1 MREYRFSGVGTT
13 GEAIRG
19 SVFADNRR
27 AAEKRVEVL
36 SEQHQFEPEQVEE
49 RFAYKY
55 KVRHVDGKIVR
66 GEQKA
71 YSRDE
76 VVDALERLGL
86 TVVLVR
92 KRVFG
97 LRSKPPSADLV
108 MFVRLAANMLR
119 RKLPFDEIL
128 NLLITDTQSRALR
141 QVIRDLSSDLKSGI
155 DPQQAFMKHQHT
167 IGKFTAY
174 MLGLAA
180 ASGNM
185 AEMFEATARYLE
197 RKDEFRKSV
206 RSAMI
211 TPSITLIAVIAAFIW
226 FIWYIIPGMATLFLD
241 YGVTLPPMTRASL
254 AMASWLDVNY
264 WWLLSLLAASGFAG
278 YSFFFRTVRG
288 KMLVHKH
295 MLRVL
300 YLGPLLHKLN
310 LEVFCRV
317 FGVLYTGA
325 GENQEIMKI
334 AAEAT
339 GNLYIERQIKAITVP
354 LMMARGTDL
363 VTAMEAS
370 GVFLPMMIARFRSGS
385 ETGGV
390 RESADE
396 MADFYEKETNLKM
409 QTAVETIKTG
419 TAIIISI
426 LVGILTIITAE
437 SALIQPSA
445 SDIMFN
451 TPR

>member
-1 MREYRFSGVGTT
+1 MREFRFSGVGNT

-19 SVFADNRR
+19 SVFAPNRR
-27 AAEKRVEVL
+27 AAEKRVDVL
-36 SEQHQFEPEQVEE
+36 SEQHSFVPEQVDE
-49 RFAYKY
+49 RFTYKY
-55 KVRHVDGKIVR
+55 RVRHVNGQVVR

-71 YSRDE
+71 YSSEE

-86 TVVLVR
+86 DVLSIR
-92 KRVFG
+92 KKIIG
-97 LRSKPPSADLV
+97 LRRKVPSTDLV

-128 NLLITDTQSRALR
+128 NLLITDTQSKPLR

-155 DPQQAFMKHQHT
+155 DPHQAFMKHQHS

-180 ASGNM
+180 DSGNM
-185 AEMFEATARYLE
+185 AEMFDATARYLE

-211 TPSITLIAVIAAFIW
+211 TPSITLVITIVAFVW
-226 FIWYIIPGMATLFLD
+226 FIWHIIPSMANLFLE
-241 YGVTLPPMTRASL
+241 YGVKLPPMTRASL
-254 AMASWLDVNY
+254 ASAEWLDVNY
-264 WWLLSLLAASGFAG
+264 WWLISLIIVCAATAFV
-278 YSFFFRTVRG
+278 FFFKTIRG
-288 KMLVHKH
+288 KLLMHKY
-295 MLRVL
+295 MLRIP
-300 YLGPLLHKLN
+300 YLGLLLHKLN

-317 FGVLYTGA
+317 FGVLYTGS

-339 GNLYIERQIKAITVP
+339 GNMYIERQIKAVTIP
-354 LMMARGTDL
+354 MMMAHGAEL
-363 VTAMEAS
+363 VAAMEAS
-370 GVFLPMMIARFRSGS
+370 GVFLPMMIARFRSGA

-396 MADFYEKETNLKM
+396 MADFYEKETTLKM
-409 QTAVETIKTG
+409 QTAVESIKTS
-419 TAIIISI
+419 TAIVISV
-426 LVGILTIITAE
+426 LVGLLTVITAE
-437 SALIQPSA
+437 TALIQPSA
-445 SDIMFN
+445 SDIMF
-451 TPR
+451 TKP